1 MPIRAGRRPQTSM
14 KVATSLRLLIVWL
27 LALAA
32 CVPAIRA
39 QGEPQPRVVVASIRG
54 PLSTAA
60 VYVVH
65 RAVRTAL
72 DVSASRIVVEIDT
85 PGGAVT
91 TMREIEQILG
101 AIRDTEGIRVSAFVS
116 HQAWSA
122 GGYLALAC
130 DETFMAPGASLGA
143 ITPIVAG
150 IDGASQIPD
159 DDVRAKALSVF
170 RADVRALVERRGDLS
185 ADALVIA
192 EALVDPRM
200 EVFEVRVVEGNGL
213 ERTRVV
219 DQVRL
224 GELEDEGARILSQ
237 RSIGRGPL
245 TITAEE
251 ALRYGF
257 SSGTHASIVSLVEEE
272 FGLRREE
279 ILSIEESWSESGVGW
294 LESIKPLLFVFGF
307 ILLLIEMKVP
317 GLMLPGVLG
326 VVLIAL
332 GLFSSYLVG
341 LADWTEIL
349 LFFLGLSLIGVEMFV
364 MPGTILFGLA
374 GFLSVVFALILS
386 QQTFVLPEN
395 DAQRAILDANLLDL
409 LFLILLVVAG
419 SIVFYRLL
427 PRIPFFNR
435 ALLTPPD
442 HAGDGDSTAYLRDDA
457 DTRTELVGQ
466 RGIARTDL
474 RPAGVFEGEAGRRFD
489 VVARGA
495 FVPRGARLRIV
506 EVSGNRIVVETD
518 VDDGERGEAG
528 LGMLFLLFVV
538 GIGCVI
544 AEIFF
549 ISGGLLSVGAAVSL
563 VSATFLAFTQHSQ
576 AMGFFVLLME
586 ALGVPLAMAFAFRML
601 PRTPMGK
608 KLLLEA
614 PSSEEVSGAA
624 QAAGLV
630 ELLGQAGRTESVL
643 RPGGFARIAGRRVD
657 VVTRGELVEAG
668 CEIHVIQVD
677 GNRVV
682 VAEGPGAA
690 AAEPPASEPA

>member
-1 MPIRAGRRPQTSM
+1 MTNSRAAARKPSM
-14 KVATSLRLLIVWL
+14 KVAYALRILAA
-27 LALAA
+27 ALA
-32 CVPAIRA
+32 VLLVGPPALPA
-39 QGEPQPRVVVASIRG
+39 QQEVSPRVVVASIRG
-54 PLSTAA
+54 PLSTSA

-72 DVSASRIVVEIDT
+72 DENASRIVLEIDT

-101 AIRDTEGIRVSAFVS
+101 AIRNTEGIKVSAFVS

-130 DETFMAPGASLGA
+130 DETFMAPGSSLGA
-143 ITPIVAG
+143 ITPIIAG
-150 IDGASQIPD
+150 IDGAEQIPD
-159 DDVRAKALSVF
+159 DDVRSKALSVF
-170 RADVRALVERRGDLS
+170 RADVRALVERRGGLS

-192 EALVDPRM
+192 EGLVDPRM
-200 EVFEVRVVEGNGL
+200 EVFDVRVVEANGL
-213 ERTRVV
+213 ERSRVV

-224 GELEDEGARILSQ
+224 AELENEGARILSQ

-245 TITAEE
+245 TLTAEE

-257 SSGTHASIVSLVEEE
+257 SSGTHTSLTSLVEEE
-272 FGLRREE
+272 FGLRKQDM
-279 ILSIEESWSESGVGW
+279 LQIEESWSESGVGW

-307 ILLLIEMKVP
+307 ILLLVEMKVP

-349 LFFLGLSLIGVEMFV
+349 LFFLGLGLIGVEMFV
-364 MPGTILFGLA
+364 MPGTIVFGLA

-409 LFLILLVVAG
+409 LYLVLLVVAG
-419 SIVFYRLL
+419 SIVFYRYL

-435 ALLTPPD
+435 ALLAPPE
-442 HAGDGDSTAYLRDDA
+442 HAGDGDSTVYLRDDT
-457 DTRTELVGQ
+457 DTRANLVGR
-466 RGIARTDL
+466 RGVARTDL
-474 RPAGVFEGEAGRRFD
+474 RPAGVFEGEDGNRLD
-489 VVARGA
+489 VVARGS
-495 FVPRGARLRIV
+495 FVPRGARVRVV
-506 EVSGNRIVVETD
+506 EVAGNRVVVETD

-528 LGMLFLLFVV
+528 LGLLFLLFVV
-538 GIGCVI
+538 GLGLVI

-549 ISGGLLSVGAAVSL
+549 ISGGLLSVGAAVAL

-576 AMGFFVLLME
+576 AMGFVVLLME
-586 ALGVPLAMAFAFRML
+586 AVGVPLAMAFAFRIL

-614 PSSEEVSGAA
+614 PSPEEVSGAA
-624 QAAGLV
+624 QAAGLT
-630 ELLGQAGRTESVL
+630 ELVGRSGHTESVL
-643 RPGGFARIAGRRVD
+643 RPGGFARIEGRRVD

-668 CEIHVIQVD
+668 RAVQVIQVD

-682 VAEGPGAA
+682 VVESPGGAGDAA
-690 AAEPPASEPA
+690 APDQA

>member
-1 MPIRAGRRPQTSM
+1 MAPPRAAARPPSM
-14 KVATSLRLLIVWL
+14 KVASALRLLAAL
-27 LALAA
+27 LAALVVG
-32 CVPAIRA
+32 VPAVRA
-39 QGEPQPRVVVASIRG
+39 QSEPSPRVVVASIRG

-72 DVSASRIVVEIDT
+72 DVDASRIVLEIDT

-101 AIRDTEGIRVSAFVS
+101 AIRGTEGIKVSAFVS

-130 DETFMAPGASLGA
+130 DETFMAPGSSLGA
-143 ITPIVAG
+143 ITPIIAG
-150 IDGASQIPD
+150 VDGAAQIPD

-170 RADVRALVERRGDLS
+170 RADVRALVERRGDVS
-185 ADALVIA
+185 ADALVLA

-200 EVFEVRVVEGNGL
+200 EVFEVRVVEENGL
-213 ERTRVV
+213 ERSRVV

-224 GELEDEGARILSQ
+224 AELEDEGVSIRSQ

-245 TITAEE
+245 TLTADE

-257 SSGTHASIVSLVEEE
+257 SSGTHASIVGLVEEE

-279 ILSIEESWSESGVGW
+279 ILQIEESWSESGVGW

-307 ILLLIEMKVP
+307 ILLLIEVKVP
-317 GLMLPGVLG
+317 GLLLPGTLG

-332 GLFSSYLVG
+332 GLFSSFLVG

-349 LFFLGLSLIGVEMFV
+349 LFFLGLGLIGVEMFV
-364 MPGTILFGLA
+364 MPGTVVFGLA

-395 DAQRAILDANLLDL
+395 DAQRAILDGNLLDL
-409 LFLILLVVAG
+409 LYLILLVVAG

-435 ALLTPPD
+435 ALLAPPD
-442 HAGDGDSTAYLRDDA
+442 HPGDGDSTTYLRGDA
-457 DTRTELVGQ
+457 DTRSDLVGR
-466 RGIARTDL
+466 RGVARTDL
-474 RPAGVFEGEAGRRFD
+474 RPAGVFEAEDGRRLD

-495 FVPRGARLRIV
+495 FVSRGARVRIV
-506 EVSGNRIVVETD
+506 EVAGNRVVVETD
-518 VDDGERGEAG
+518 VDSGERGEAG
-528 LGMLFLLFVV
+528 LGLLFLLIVV
-538 GIGCVI
+538 GLGLVI

-576 AMGFFVLLME
+576 GMGFFVLLME
-586 ALGVPLAMAFAFRML
+586 AIGVPLAMAFAFRIL
-601 PRTPMGK
+601 PKTPMGK

-614 PSSEEVSGAA
+614 PTLEEVSGAA

-630 ELLGQAGRTESVL
+630 ELLGKSGRTESML
-643 RPGGFARIAGRRVD
+643 RPGGFARIDDHRVD
-657 VVTRGELVEAG
+657 VVTRGELIEPGV
-668 CEIHVIQVD
+668 EIHVIQVD

-682 VAEGPGAA
+682 VAEGPGKAV
-690 AAEPPASEPA
+690 EPPAPGTA